1 MIDYAHARTVMV
13 DNQITTSSVTDR
25 RLLATLRR
33 IPRERFVPEAVR
45 DLAYVDRDVP
55 LGAGRVLTA
64 PAPFAQLVQLAAI
77 TPTDKVLDAGA
88 GTGYSSAVLA
98 SLSAKTVALETDASL
113 AGDAKANL
121 DAVGLNR
128 VKVVYGQ
135 VMAASHAPFDVVVVE
150 GIVESPPPQ
159 FLALLREG
167 GRLVALIGGDNAPEV
182 PHLFVKQGGTL
193 AGKSG
198 FDPLK
203 PARTPATD
211 DVFVF

>member
-1 MIDYAHARTVMV
+1 M
-13 DNQITTSSVTDR
+13 
-25 RLLATLRR
+25 
-33 IPRERFVPEAVR
+33 
-45 DLAYVDRDVP
+45 
-55 LGAGRVLTA
+55 
-64 PAPFAQLVQLAAI
+64 
-77 TPTDKVLDAGA
+77 
-88 GTGYSSAVLA
+88 LA
-98 SLSAKTVALETDASL
+98 SLSAKTVALETDATL
-113 AGDAKANL
+113 ARKAEANL
-121 DAVGLNR
+121 AALGIANIAIVS
-128 VKVVYGQ
+128 GQ
-135 VMAASHAPFDVVVVE
+135 LQAAAEAPFDVVVVE
-150 GIVESPPPQ
+150 GVVDAPPPQ